1 MSKLLAGV
9 IADQIYTHLDHKKL
23 LTEEQKRCRKSSRGT
38 NDLPYIDR
46 TVIKESLE
54 IRINTKY
61 YISA

>member
-38 NDLPYIDR
+38 NDLLYIDR

-54 IRINTKY
+54 IRI
-61 YISA
+61 